1 MTDDPAKKKCI
12 IRRDLRRVEEKKE
25 HSKQAF
31 SVTFCGSSSGVYLP
45 PMVIYKVQH
54 YFKGWIAGGPSLA
67 IYDARKSEWFD
78 GRTLVGWYVGFF
90 NCFFQK
96 LLIYLILKVLMGDNL
111 ASHFSIHVYGG

>member
-67 IYDARKSEWFD
+67 VYDARKVSGLMDERFH
-78 GRTLVGWYVGFF
+78 VGFF

-96 LLIYLILKVLMGDNL
+96 LLIYLILWETIWLVIFPFMSTVAEN
-111 ASHFSIHVYGG
+111 